1 MGRKKKLEK
10 GIKSLEEQNGIHK
23 DKIETEKKRQNPNEE
38 LIDYWEKERRKF
50 RRDIDRKKEQADR
63 KKGKR

>member
-1 MGRKKKLEK
+1 MGRKKKLET

-23 DKIETEKKRQNPNEE
+23 DKIETEKGKHNPNEE

-50 RRDIDRKKEQADR
+50 IRDIDRKKEQADR

>member
-23 DKIETEKKRQNPNEE
+23 DKIENEKRKHNPNEE